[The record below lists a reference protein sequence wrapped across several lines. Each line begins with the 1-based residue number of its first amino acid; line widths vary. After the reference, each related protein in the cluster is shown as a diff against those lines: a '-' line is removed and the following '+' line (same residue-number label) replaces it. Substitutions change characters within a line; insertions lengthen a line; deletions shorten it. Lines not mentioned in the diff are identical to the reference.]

1 VISNHRKPGVAVDGV
16 VSLDLEESL
25 TGKRAISLK
34 RWRRPYDD
42 APVARLVNER
52 NGMVD
57 GDFVL

>member
-1 VISNHRKPGVAVDGV
+1 M
-16 VSLDLEESL
+16 DLEESL